1 MSKVEMRNNFFS
13 LDAKIDFS
21 EEQDNLA
28 EEEHELSEEE
38 NCFDFIEDARKTFH
52 VVIYGIVDIYSHS
65 CVGRSLGKPQKST
78 FLSGP
83 ATKPF
88 SPPPPA

>member
-13 LDAKIDFS
+13 LDAMIS

-52 VVIYGIVDIYSHS
+52 VVIYGIVEIYFHS
-65 CVGRSLGKPQKST
+65 GVGRS
-78 FLSGP
+78 FVVCFHFV
-83 ATKPF
+83 F
-88 SPPPPA
+88 SV